1 MKHKERNLED
11 IITTLDDRDNVELFM
26 FEPGSQG
33 EITLQSALEESDL
46 NKK

>member
-1 MKHKERNLED
+1 MKYKERKIED
-11 IITTLDDRDNVELFM
+11 TITTLDDRDNIELFM